1 MSRRKPARTTSLAF
15 GDGPEA
21 IWPQMKG
28 FSSASREMLQVWSLG
43 ISKAFHEQQR
53 LSKVNFASLAH
64 TRSLEAYSMA
74 EQSRPTLKHPQ
85 EIAWRTPVRI
95 KLSRSGP
102 SADATFLVPKQL
114 VTTWSFG
121 TFEAFS
127 VD

>member
-85 EIAWRTPVRI
+85 EIAWNPNSDQTVAFRPLSGRYVFSAEAVRDNLVLRHI
-95 KLSRSGP
+95 RSI
-102 SADATFLVPKQL
+102 
-114 VTTWSFG
+114 
-121 TFEAFS
+121 FS
-127 VD
+127 